1 MKKFIL
7 ILSTILLV
15 GCGKTV
21 PSVNMDSSVTE
32 KSPFIE
38 KLPETTKE
46 SFNALTDI
54 ETGEPDK
61 TYYLNNSKIMFSDE
75 KERYYYVYKNGR
87 DSDYYVLGR
96 ETKDKKY
103 YFLENADD
111 FTAYLYKN
119 GVFYGNYRQDKFC
132 SFKDGDYTTLKYEEK
147 NISNVYFTDEFI
159 YFINRNDNGTEFL
172 RMRYDGSDVESIA
185 YINLQVSKYSVHDN
199 LIFYEADYLKY
210 GVYNTE
216 TSVDTPLDNGGAGIF
231 CGDYMYFI
239 SNEHILYRMNI
250 NDFTCEKISE
260 NIRRMAFYDDY
271 IIYQPYTEDV
281 SGDGQLYRLGKGE
294 NKKIFDAGEILKNNY
309 YYDISVQANEE
320 NIFVQVNSGP
330 YYTYIAEIDIDG
342 NVIEKIYEH
351 NSV

>member
-1 MKKFIL
+1 
-7 ILSTILLV
+7 
-15 GCGKTV
+15 
-21 PSVNMDSSVTE
+21 
-32 KSPFIE
+32 
-38 KLPETTKE
+38 
-46 SFNALTDI
+46 
-54 ETGEPDK
+54 
-61 TYYLNNSKIMFSDE
+61 
-75 KERYYYVYKNGR
+75 
-87 DSDYYVLGR
+87 
-96 ETKDKKY
+96 
-103 YFLENADD
+103 
-111 FTAYLYKN
+111 
-119 GVFYGNYRQDKFC
+119 
-132 SFKDGDYTTLKYEEK
+132 
-147 NISNVYFTDEFI
+147 
-159 YFINRNDNGTEFL
+159 
-172 RMRYDGSDVESIA
+172 MRYDGSDVESIA

-210 GVYNTE
+210 GVYNIE
-216 TSVDTPLDNGGAGIF
+216 TFVDTPLDNGGAGIF

-294 NKKIFDAGEILKNNY
+294 NKKIFDASEILKNNY

-320 NIFVQVNSGP
+320 NIFVQVNSEP

>member
-32 KSPFIE
+32 KNPVIE

-46 SFNALTDI
+46 SFNAVTDI

-147 NISNVYFTDEFI
+147 NT
-159 YFINRNDNGTEFL
+159 
-172 RMRYDGSDVESIA
+172 IA
-185 YINLQVSKYSVHDN
+185 MMKLH
-199 LIFYEADYLKY
+199 
-210 GVYNTE
+210 
-216 TSVDTPLDNGGAGIF
+216 
-231 CGDYMYFI
+231 
-239 SNEHILYRMNI
+239 
-250 NDFTCEKISE
+250 
-260 NIRRMAFYDDY
+260 
-271 IIYQPYTEDV
+271 YT
-281 SGDGQLYRLGKGE
+281 
-294 NKKIFDAGEILKNNY
+294 
-309 YYDISVQANEE
+309 
-320 NIFVQVNSGP
+320 
-330 YYTYIAEIDIDG
+330 
-342 NVIEKIYEH
+342 IEKNIAI
-351 NSV
+351 SQ